1 MKYPSKTGFRVTV
14 SYNYNPTKSVF
25 MTQPSHALFAYSS
38 YIMLGPLGFVVVW
51 RGADRV
57 LESGDQG
64 CNFVGVVLREKPVT
78 KCRIAHVLQL
88 KP

>member
-1 MKYPSKTGFRVTV
+1 MKYRSKTGFRVTV
-14 SYNYNPTKSVF
+14 GYNPIKSVF

-38 YIMLGPLGFVVVW
+38 YIMFGPLGFVVVR

-64 CNFVGVVLREKPVT
+64 CNFVGVVLREQPLT
-78 KCRIAHVLQL
+78 KCRIAQC
-88 KP
+88 PSTQT